1 MPACERPPPIHARV
15 IVVESGPLSAAR
27 AQWISIPICPSLS
40 LSRLETRGRERER
53 ESARVCAGEAFP
65 PLSFALRRQEE
76 RRRPRREL
84 FFAPSSAGDASEEL
98 YNGTRRRWLR
108 AGGSIQCGEVLMERW
123 ILTRGAEGIVMGVK
137 ETQNKV
143 LARRGM
149 YLEENFGAA
158 AGRIYSVS
166 LKYFLLQYGAAVV
179 IEKLTI
185 SHPIF
190 LQ

>member
-1 MPACERPPPIHARV
+1 MDFN
-15 IVVESGPLSAAR
+15 SNL
-27 AQWISIPICPSLS
+27 SLS
-40 LSRLETRGRERER
+40 LSLSTRDSRERER
-53 ESARVCAGEAFP
+53 ECEGLRGWSFP

-108 AGGSIQCGEVLMERW
+108 AGGSIQYGEVLMERW

-190 LQ
+190 FQ